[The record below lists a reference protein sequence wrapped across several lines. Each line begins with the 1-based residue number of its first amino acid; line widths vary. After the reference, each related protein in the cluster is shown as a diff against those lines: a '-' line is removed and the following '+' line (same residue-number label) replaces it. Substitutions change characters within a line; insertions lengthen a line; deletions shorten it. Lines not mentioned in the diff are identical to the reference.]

1 MEIGLFK
8 LIEFSNITILIRSFK
23 DKNKQV
29 LIVVTSFG
37 RNIGRQAT
45 IFLTHC
51 NKSDFNTL
59 KKKIECQNSNL
70 RSQNTLS
77 SKKKYVKKHGNAII
91 CKFL

>member
-8 LIEFSNITILIRSFK
+8 LIEFSIITILIRSFK

-29 LIVVTSFG
+29 LILVTSFG

-51 NKSDFNTL
+51 NKSDFNT
-59 KKKIECQNSNL
+59 
-70 RSQNTLS
+70 
-77 SKKKYVKKHGNAII
+77 SKKNRMSKQ
-91 CKFL
+91 

>member
-8 LIEFSNITILIRSFK
+8 LIEFSNITILIRSFR

-37 RNIGRQAT
+37 HNIGRQAT

-59 KKKIECQNSNL
+59 KKN
-70 RSQNTLS
+70 RM
-77 SKKKYVKKHGNAII
+77 SKQ
-91 CKFL
+91 

>member
-51 NKSDFNTL
+51 NKPDFNTL
-59 KKKIECQNSNL
+59 KKK
-70 RSQNTLS
+70 
-77 SKKKYVKKHGNAII
+77 
-91 CKFL
+91 